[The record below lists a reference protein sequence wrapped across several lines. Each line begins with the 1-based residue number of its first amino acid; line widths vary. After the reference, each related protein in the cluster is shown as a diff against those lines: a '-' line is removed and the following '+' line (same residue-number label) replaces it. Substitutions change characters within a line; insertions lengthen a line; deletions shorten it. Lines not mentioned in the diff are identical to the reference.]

1 MSLSRRDARF
11 VALAHVAWGDDE
23 AVLRAHVADALDS
36 GDITISEL
44 REAVLQFAL
53 YAGWPKGSRFNSVV
67 EEHGGEQAV
76 RTSRP
81 ALSPEESF
89 MTLNC
94 VPFVPPRGNPY
105 TDAVVDVIYGQVW
118 QRPDLGVKQRRLV
131 TLACALLAGVQTPIV
146 SHVYAA
152 LKSRD
157 LSFEEM
163 DEVGGQFAG
172 HQDVIAEQQRRVLAE
187 WGREPGGHG

>member
-1 MSLSRRDARF
+1 MSLSRSDARF
-11 VALAHVAWGDDE
+11 VALARVAWGDDE
-23 AVLRAHVADALDS
+23 AVLRAQVADALDS
-36 GDITISEL
+36 GDTTITEL
-44 REAVLQFAL
+44 REAVLQFAF

-67 EEHGGEQAV
+67 EAHGGEQAA
-76 RTSRP
+76 RTPRP

-118 QRPDLGVKQRRLV
+118 QRPGLGVKQRRLV
-131 TLACALLAGVQTPIV
+131 TLACAFLAGVRTPIV

-152 LKSRD
+152 LKSGD
-157 LSFEEM
+157 LTFDEIDEM
-163 DEVGGQFAG
+163 GRQFAG
-172 HQDVIAEQQRRVLAE
+172 HQDVIAEQKARVIAE
-187 WGREPGGHG
+187 G